1 MENQLPN
8 EKPPI
13 INCHAHIFTSD
24 YVPPYLTKTFLPE
37 PFYRILNISKIV
49 VLVKWWFNNEKSPYK
64 WPYQRWYI
72 RLKHTLYKIRIALV
86 RYTVLAILKFFIG
99 FFIFSLM
106 FYELYSYFIKDW
118 MISND
123 ISTKYTDIVAS
134 LIQQP
139 FLEIITENWW
149 IKSLLLIIL
158 FVFFPSG
165 RNLLL
170 FILRKFSKFI
180 GMLPGKE
187 SKELIKRYMN
197 IVHFARY
204 KDQFRIF
211 SRLQRQYPNNSGMVV
226 LPMDMEFMG
235 AGKPL
240 KTFEQQM
247 QELAAIKN
255 NHPKKIYPFVFVD
268 PRRTKVGSEKFFDY
282 RIQKG
287 KVILEPCFIKTYIE
301 EHKFSGFK
309 IYPALGYYPFDEKLL
324 PLWKYAADNG
334 IPIMTHCIRGTIFYR
349 GSKEK
354 SWDEHP
360 VFEQYEGNQDDDPK
374 NEQYF
379 KPLLLPQIKAQDV
392 QEIFTHPMNY
402 ACLLKKEWLAKLVG
416 KSKDKSIHEL
426 FGYNKE
432 KETIENDLG
441 HLKICFAHFGG
452 DEEWV
457 KFMEK
462 DRDNWAH
469 QLNVYPDRGIDFLNA
484 NGKASRIK
492 AEQLW
497 KYTDWYS
504 LICSMMLQHDN
515 VYADISYILHSDTNI
530 LPLLRQTLKNS
541 KLKKTGAF
549 WYRLLCGTKS

>member
-1 MENQLPN
+1 MEKQLPN

-24 YVPPYLTKTFLPE
+24 YVPPYLGKTFLPE

-72 RLKHTLYKIRIALV
+72 VLKHTLYKIRIALV

-106 FYELYSYFIKDW
+106 FCELYRYFIKDW

-123 ISTKYTDIVAS
+123 ISTKYTDIVAG

-187 SKELIKRYMN
+187 SKQLIKRYMN

-240 KTFEQQM
+240 
-247 QELAAIKN
+247 N
-255 NHPKKIYPFVFVD
+255 
-268 PRRTKVGSEKFFDY
+268 
-282 RIQKG
+282 
-287 KVILEPCFIKTYIE
+287 
-301 EHKFSGFK
+301 
-309 IYPALGYYPFDEKLL
+309 
-324 PLWKYAADNG
+324 
-334 IPIMTHCIRGTIFYR
+334 
-349 GSKEK
+349 SKCK
-354 SWDEHP
+354 SW
-360 VFEQYEGNQDDDPK
+360 
-374 NEQYF
+374 
-379 KPLLLPQIKAQDV
+379 
-392 QEIFTHPMNY
+392 
-402 ACLLKKEWLAKLVG
+402 
-416 KSKDKSIHEL
+416 
-426 FGYNKE
+426 
-432 KETIENDLG
+432 
-441 HLKICFAHFGG
+441 
-452 DEEWV
+452 
-457 KFMEK
+457 
-462 DRDNWAH
+462 
-469 QLNVYPDRGIDFLNA
+469 
-484 NGKASRIK
+484 
-492 AEQLW
+492 
-497 KYTDWYS
+497 
-504 LICSMMLQHDN
+504 LQ
-515 VYADISYILHSDTNI
+515 
-530 LPLLRQTLKNS
+530 
-541 KLKKTGAF
+541 
-549 WYRLLCGTKS
+549 